1 MRPAEVVETHTAVVV
16 KAGDRA
22 YKTKKPVR
30 FPFVDLTTPAL
41 RRRACTREVELNR
54 RIAPDVYLGVATLRL
69 PGEPGEPVVVMRRL
83 PDECRL
89 SALVVASRS
98 DAREETVRVARLVAA
113 FHAAAPTSRAVA
125 AAASPEALAA
135 TSSRNIAELA
145 AAVGTSAGADDVET
159 ARRLTERYLAGR
171 APLLRER
178 AATCAR
184 DGHGDLLAD
193 DVFCLPDGPR
203 ILDCLE
209 FDDTLRYGD
218 VLADVAFLAM
228 DLERLG
234 GCEIA
239 RTFLDAYA
247 EFAGATWPPSLEHF
261 YVAQRAL
268 VRAKVATLRG
278 DHAEARVLLRMAV
291 RHLRN
296 GRVRL
301 VLVGGLPG
309 TGKSTVARG
318 LADRFGLTLLRS
330 DAVRKQLYGI
340 APGTWHPERYGEGL
354 YDARHTAATYAEVLR
369 EATPAL
375 AHGESVVIDATWL
388 DPAMRARAAGV
399 AAAAHADLVELRCTA
414 PAGVARRRVAERAFA
429 HADISDATPEVAGRM
444 AATAPAWPDACVIDT
459 TAPPAATLARAAER
473 VT

>member
-1 MRPAEVVETHTAVVV
+1 MTPAALVETHTAVVV
-16 KAGDRA
+16 MAGDRA
-22 YKTKKPVR
+22 YKAKKPVR

-41 RRRACTREVELNR
+41 RRRACEREVELNR
-54 RIAPDVYLGVATLRL
+54 RIAPDVYLGVATLHL

-83 PDECRL
+83 PETCRL
-89 SALVVASRS
+89 STLVMARRS
-98 DAREETVRVARLVAA
+98 DVPDETVKVARLVAA
-113 FHAAAPTSRAVA
+113 FHAAAPTSHAVA
-125 AAASPEALAA
+125 ASAAPDAVARAA
-135 TSSRNIAELA
+135 ARNIQELDA
-145 AAVGTSAGADDVET
+145 ARGHALDAADLDT
-159 ARRLTERYLAGR
+159 ARTLTERYLAGR
-171 APLLRER
+171 GPLFRER
-178 AATCAR
+178 AETCAR

-203 ILDCLE
+203 VLDCLE

-234 GCEIA
+234 GADFA

-247 EFAGATWPPSLEHF
+247 GFSGTTWPASLEHF

-268 VRAKVATLRG
+268 VRCKVALLRG
-278 DHAEARVLLRMAV
+278 DHDEAHVLLRLAL

-330 DAVRKQLYGI
+330 DAVRKQLHGI
-340 APGTWHPERYGEGL
+340 APGTWHPEAFGKGL
-354 YDARHTAATYAEVLR
+354 YDARHTAATYAELLR
-369 EATPAL
+369 DARLAL
-375 AHGESVVIDATWL
+375 THGESVVLDATWL
-388 DPAMRARAAGV
+388 DPAMRARAAEV
-399 AAAAHADLVELRCTA
+399 AAAAHADLVQLRCTA
-414 PAGVARRRVAERAFA
+414 PDDVARRRVLERALA
-429 HADISDATPEVAGRM
+429 HADISDATPEVAERM
-444 AATAPAWPDACVIDT
+444 AATAPPWPDAYVVDT
-459 TAPPAATLARAAER
+459 TTPPAETLARAAER
-473 VT
+473 LA